1 MTEKKVINFYGT
13 KDEYGCFS
21 NFSRHRIFLKDKYW
35 PTSEHYF
42 QAQKFAGT
50 EYEEEIRLAP
60 TPMKAANMGRSRQ
73 RPLRKDWE
81 KVKDEIM
88 LEAVRTKFT
97 QREDLKETLLGTG
110 DAILVE
116 HTKNDNYWGDGGD
129 GSGKN
134 MLGKLLMQVREEIR
148 EKENK

>member
-1 MTEKKVINFYGT
+1 MTDKKVINFYGT

-35 PTSEHYF
+35 QTTENYF

-50 EYEEEIRLAP
+50 EHEEEVRIAP
-60 TPMKAANMGRSRQ
+60 TPMEAANMGRSRK

-88 LEAVRTKFT
+88 LKALRVKFT
-97 QREDLKETLLGTG
+97 QREELKEILLETG

-134 MLGKLLMQVREEIR
+134 MLGKMLMQVREKIR
-148 EKENK
+148 EK

>member
-35 PTSEHYF
+35 QTTEHYF

-50 EYEEEIRLAP
+50 EHEEKVRLAP
-60 TPMKAANMGRSRQ
+60 TPMKAASMGRSRK
-73 RPLRKDWE
+73 RPLRRDWE

-88 LEAVRTKFT
+88 LEALRVKFT
-97 QREDLKETLLGTG
+97 QREELKKTLLSTD

-116 HTKNDNYWGDGGD
+116 HTANDNYWGDGGD

-148 EKENK
+148 EKGK